1 MTAQNEAAGEGYFQ
15 ISDKKPICAVE
26 ASGGE
31 AEAGAA
37 ESSRRITAEYRHYDE
52 ILRCFNSGVDH
63 LWMISKSNDNGE
75 VICYI
80 LTGGRCRRGET
91 HLYFALCSVNLFRT
105 TTIQAPGHVVLLG

>member
-37 ESSRRITAEYRHYDE
+37 ESSRRITAESRHYDE
-52 ILRCFNSGVDH
+52 NPGCFNSGTFH
-63 LWMISKSNDNGE
+63 LWMISKSKDNP
-75 VICYI
+75 IAFCYI
-80 LTGGRCRRGET
+80 L
-91 HLYFALCSVNLFRT
+91 AAN
-105 TTIQAPGHVVLLG
+105 